1 MTPQALRNRPELDL
15 VQASYFNA
23 FQKISSSRNF
33 SMSGALPIPI
43 SQIESYC
50 NLYKIHDVEII
61 EVLHDRI
68 SFLDGVY
75 LAHVAKEQ
83 KAKK

>member
-1 MTPQALRNRPELDL
+1 MPLALRNRPELD
-15 VQASYFNA
+15 VSQVGYFNA
-23 FQKISSSRNF
+23 YQLIASSRNF

-43 SQIESYC
+43 SEIESYC

-61 EVLHDRI
+61 EVLHERI

-75 LAHVAKEQ
+75 LEHVGKEQ
-83 KAKK
+83 KKTKK